1 LNDNTVI
8 RADSC
13 EPWFRLRVAIF
24 CLVLYLPLA
33 VMLSPSLRTWTDS
46 RKPVFPDWSWRVGDI
61 RRYPSQFEE
70 QFNAALPMRV
80 KVAALSRSFY
90 IDWLGI
96 SPIPEAVLG
105 TDGWLYYTGPVSEKL
120 LDRHVR
126 GRDPFSQDE
135 LERWRRLLLDRTRH
149 FRSIGAK
156 YVFVIAP
163 NKESIYPEH
172 LPSWIG
178 PRLGPSRVD
187 QLLAYLKSVPEV
199 TVIDLRS
206 SLIADKKAATLYY
219 KTDTHWNT
227 RGAYTAYREIARTLE
242 PDFPGLA
249 VKSWAS
255 FNPRVIELQG
265 MDVTTMIGLGR
276 ETSDA
281 GFEIDHSACTEPRPV
296 SIPIP
301 KALQSRMTAPAYAT
315 RCDAPGNI
323 NAVTFHDSFGWALV
337 PFFEESFRSTAN
349 FSATEGKNDTVGYD
363 MPEKLK
369 ANLVV
374 EIMVERSLSSAAE
387 Y

>member
-1 LNDNTVI
+1 MF
-8 RADSC
+8 RPDSC

-46 RKPVFPDWSWRVGDI
+46 RTPVFPDWSWSVGDI
-61 RRYPSQFEE
+61 RLYPYQVEE

-80 KVAALSRSFY
+80 KIAALSRSFY

-96 SPIPEAVLG
+96 SPISEAVLG
-105 TDGWLYYTGPVSEKL
+105 SDGWLYYTGPVSEKL

-135 LERWRRLLLDRTRH
+135 LERWRRLLLDRTQH

-163 NKESIYPEH
+163 NKASIYPEH
-172 LPSWIG
+172 LPGWIG
-178 PRLGPSRVD
+178 PRLGPSRSD
-187 QLLAYLKSVPEV
+187 QLLAYLKSAPEV

-206 SLIADKKAATLYY
+206 SLIADKKAANLYY

-227 RGAYTAYREIARTLE
+227 RGAYTAYREIARVLE

-255 FNPRVIELQG
+255 FNPRVIERQG
-265 MDVTTMIGLGR
+265 MDVAKMIGFGR
-276 ETSDA
+276 ESADA
-281 GFEIDHSACTEPRPV
+281 DFEIDHTACTEPHPI

-301 KALQSRMTAPAYAT
+301 KALQSRMTASAYST

-323 NAVTFHDSFGWALV
+323 KAVIFHDSFGWALV
-337 PFFEESFRSTAN
+337 PILQESFQSTAS
-349 FSATEGKNDTVGYD
+349 FSATEEKNDTFGYD

-369 ANLVV
+369 ASLVV
-374 EIMVERSLSSAAE
+374 EIMEERSLSPAPE

>member
-1 LNDNTVI
+1 
-8 RADSC
+8 
-13 EPWFRLRVAIF
+13 
-24 CLVLYLPLA
+24 
-33 VMLSPSLRTWTDS
+33 M
-46 RKPVFPDWSWRVGDI
+46 
-61 RRYPSQFEE
+61 
-70 QFNAALPMRV
+70 
-80 KVAALSRSFY
+80 
-90 IDWLGI
+90 
-96 SPIPEAVLG
+96 
-105 TDGWLYYTGPVSEKL
+105 
-120 LDRHVR
+120 
-126 GRDPFSQDE
+126 
-135 LERWRRLLLDRTRH
+135 
-149 FRSIGAK
+149 
-156 YVFVIAP
+156 
-163 NKESIYPEH
+163 
-172 LPSWIG
+172 
-178 PRLGPSRVD
+178 D

-199 TVIDLRS
+199 IVIDLRS

-265 MDVTTMIGLGR
+265 MDVAKMIGLGG
-276 ETSDA
+276 ETPDA
-281 GFEIDHSACTEPRPV
+281 GFEIDHSACTEPRPI

-323 NAVTFHDSFGWALV
+323 NAVIFHDSFGWALV

-349 FSATEGKNDTVGYD
+349 FNATEGKNDTDGYD
-363 MPEKLK
+363 MPEKLR

-374 EIMVERSLSSAAE
+374 EIMVERNLSSAAE